1 MIKDI
6 ECYWDH
12 LNLIAPFFVYY
23 PKLFRPRLIGKDE
36 YLETAAI
43 VFANNK
49 INATSENIGDL
60 GAIIGSHYFKVK
72 YVTNLNNKLE
82 TALIKNS
89 NN

>member
-6 ECYWDH
+6 KCYWDH
-12 LNLIAPFFVYY
+12 LNLIAPFFVCY
-23 PKLFRPRLIGKDE
+23 PKLFRSRLIGKDE

-60 GAIIGSHYFKVK
+60 GTIIGSHYFKEK
-72 YVTNLNNKLE
+72 YVANLNNKLE

-89 NN
+89 KD